1 MQRLV
6 MRLKTDPAFLA
17 RGEAIRAQLQD
28 DTLLTQYLYGLWE
41 QLRSWLKQDLEAS
54 DSVLHARV
62 AGMGAWI
69 GKELAQHA
77 TARLA
82 QRTHAGCGPRHGPRL
97 AQFLTRHI
105 GDTVKN
111 WDPQDMS
118 RQIEL
123 QIGKDLQYI
132 RINGT
137 IVGGAIGLLLFG
149 SSQLIALLRAM

>member
-1 MQRLV
+1 
-6 MRLKTDPAFLA
+6 
-17 RGEAIRAQLQD
+17 
-28 DTLLTQYLYGLWE
+28 
-41 QLRSWLKQDLEAS
+41 
-54 DSVLHARV
+54 
-62 AGMGAWI
+62 
-69 GKELAQHA
+69 
-77 TARLA
+77 
-82 QRTHAGCGPRHGPRL
+82 
-97 AQFLTRHI
+97 
-105 GDTVKN
+105 VKN